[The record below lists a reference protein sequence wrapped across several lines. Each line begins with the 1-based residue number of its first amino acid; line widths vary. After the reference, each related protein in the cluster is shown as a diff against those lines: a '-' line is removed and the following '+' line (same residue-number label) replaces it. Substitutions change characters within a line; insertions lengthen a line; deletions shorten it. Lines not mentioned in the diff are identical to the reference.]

1 MKEKKATEL
10 LAPAGSYES
19 MEAAFAAGADAVYI
33 GGSRFGARAYA
44 QNLDE
49 EMLCRAI
56 DYAHLHGRRLYL
68 TVNTL
73 LKEQELH
80 ELYDYLFPY
89 YRQGLDGVIV
99 QDLGAMALMR
109 EAFPDLP
116 LHASTQMT
124 ITGVHGA
131 KMLKE
136 LGASRIVTARELS
149 LEEIRRIHEEVD
161 IEIESFIHGALC
173 YCYSGQCLMSS
184 LIGGRSGNRGR
195 CAQPCRLPYE
205 ILQSRH
211 LQNREYLRDEAR
223 QNIYRQGNPFPDDN
237 QKNENRKKEKKSNL
251 PQNRYY
257 LNMKDLCTLEL
268 LPDILEA
275 GVYSLKIEGRMKSPR
290 YTAGVVSIYRK
301 YLDVYLQH
309 GREKYRVQQEDRQ
322 HLLDLFDRGGFT
334 DGYYSRHNGK
344 DMLALAEKPAFREVN
359 QPFFD
364 ELDRQFVNKKL
375 QEPVSGA
382 VKLVPGE
389 EATLVLNMMVPSEET
404 SVCVS
409 GSVVQE
415 AKNHPVTREGI
426 EKQLNKTGN
435 SPFYFHDLKV
445 FVSGNSFIPV
455 QALNE
460 LRRTGLEALE
470 RKLLSVYTRGQS
482 GNTEGKTVL
491 RGACG
496 LSDADAKAISV
507 SCKKAVSCRKN
518 VSAEE
523 AAAAFLTVSVEE
535 QNQLSPV
542 LNCPEVREIYI
553 DADGFSAEC
562 WSSTVL
568 ACHKAQKM
576 CRLRMPAIFRQEGI
590 AYMEQNRKLLA
601 EAGFDGLVVRSLEE
615 VGWQRE
621 QEEKFPKHPHFLMIF
636 DDSLYIWNRLAE
648 REMKRLGAERLTFPA
663 ELNRRELNE
672 LVHIQEQ
679 NTLVYI
685 SELDEQAGI
694 SETFS
699 GGKELL
705 VYGRL
710 PMMVS
715 AQCIQKT
722 SGGCTRKRGIL
733 WLKDRTGKQLP
744 VKNHCNFCYNT
755 IYNASP
761 LSLLDQEQLVKELKP
776 AALRMQFTTETPEEV
791 QRLLAAFAGRFIHGR
806 PEVFPYSDYTRGHI
820 RRGVE

>member
-1 MKEKKATEL
+1 MKEKRVTEL

-44 QNLDE
+44 QNPDE

-80 ELYDYLFPY
+80 ELYDYLLPY

-124 ITGVHGA
+124 ITGVYGA

-205 ILQSRH
+205 ILQ
-211 LQNREYLRDEAR
+211 
-223 QNIYRQGNPFPDDN
+223 N
-237 QKNENRKKEKKSNL
+237 QKSEYQKKEHKKKENQKKEYQKKENLNKENSKKEKKSNL

-257 LNMKDLCTLEL
+257 LNMKDLCTLDL

-309 GREKYRVQQEDRQ
+309 VREGYRVRQEDRQ

-389 EATLVLNMMVPSEET
+389 EAELVLNMLVPGEEAT
-404 SVCVS
+404 HVLNVMKPGEKISVRVS
-409 GSVVQE
+409 GPVIQE
-415 AKNHPVTREGI
+415 AKNHPVTREGV

-435 SPFYFHDLKV
+435 SPFYFHDLT
-445 FVSGNSFIPV
+445 VSVSENSFIPV

-470 RKLLSVYTRGQS
+470 RKLLSAYTRGQS
-482 GNTEGKTVL
+482 GNTESKTVL
-491 RGACG
+491 SGKCG
-496 LSDADAKAISV
+496 LS
-507 SCKKAVSCRKN
+507 
-518 VSAEE
+518 
-523 AAAAFLTVSVEE
+523 AAAFLTVSVEE
-535 QNQLSPV
+535 QSQLFPV
-542 LNCPEVREIYI
+542 LSCPEVREIYI

-562 WSSTVL
+562 WSGTVL
-568 ACHKAQKM
+568 ACHKARKM
-576 CRLRMPAIFRQEGI
+576 CRLRMPAIFRQEGS
-590 AYMEQNRKLLA
+590 AYMEQNRRLLA
-601 EAGFDGLVVRSLEE
+601 EAGFDGLIVRSLEE

-621 QEEKFPKHPHFLMIF
+621 QEAKFPGHPHFSMIF
-636 DDSLYIWNRLAE
+636 DDSLYVWNRLAE
-648 REMKRLGAERLTFPA
+648 REMGPLGAERLTFPA
-663 ELNRRELNE
+663 ELNRREL
-672 LVHIQEQ
+672 VHLQEQ
-679 NTLVYI
+679 NASVYI
-685 SELDEQAGI
+685 SESDEQADS
-694 SETFS
+694 SEMS
-699 GGKELL
+699 SEGKELL

-722 SGGCTRKRGIL
+722 SKGCTGKRGIL
-733 WLKDRTGKQLP
+733 WLKDRTGKQMP
-744 VKNHCNFCYNT
+744 VKNHCRFCYNT

-791 QRLLAAFAGRFIHGR
+791 QKLLEAFAGRFIHGR
-806 PEVFPYSDYTRGHI
+806 PEVFPYSDYTRGHFC
-820 RRGVE
+820 RGVE

>member
-1 MKEKKATEL
+1 MKVKRATEL

-44 QNLDE
+44 QNPDE

-80 ELYDYLFPY
+80 ELYDYLLPY

-124 ITGVHGA
+124 ITGVYGA

-149 LEEIRRIHEEVD
+149 LEEICRIHEEADV
-161 IEIESFIHGALC
+161 EIESFIHGALC

-205 ILQSRH
+205 ILQ
-211 LQNREYLRDEAR
+211 
-223 QNIYRQGNPFPDDN
+223 N
-237 QKNENRKKEKKSNL
+237 QKSKSPKIETSKSEIRKSKNQKKEKKSNL

-257 LNMKDLCTLEL
+257 LNMKDLCTLDL

-309 GREKYRVQQEDRQ
+309 GREEYRVRQEDRQ

-344 DMLALAEKPAFREVN
+344 DMLVLAEKPAHREVN

-375 QEPVSGA
+375 QEPVSGT
-382 VKLVPGE
+382 VKLMPGE
-389 EATLVLNMMVPSEET
+389 KAALVLNMIVPGEDT
-404 SVCVS
+404 SVNVSVS

-415 AKNHPVTREGI
+415 AKNHPITGEGI
-426 EKQLNKTGN
+426 EKQLTKTGN
-435 SPFYFHDLKV
+435 SPFYFHDLT
-445 FVSGNSFIPV
+445 VSVSENSFIPV

-470 RKLLSVYTRGQS
+470 RKLLSAYTRGQS
-482 GNTEGKTVL
+482 GNTESKTVL
-491 RGACG
+491 RGKCG
-496 LSDADAKAISV
+496 LS
-507 SCKKAVSCRKN
+507 
-518 VSAEE
+518 
-523 AAAAFLTVSVEE
+523 AAAFLTVSVEE
-535 QNQLSPV
+535 QSQLFPV
-542 LNCPEVREIYI
+542 LSCPEVREIYV

-568 ACHKAQKM
+568 ACHKARKM

-590 AYMEQNRKLLA
+590 AYMEQNRSLLA
-601 EAGFDGLVVRSLEE
+601 VAGFDGLVVRSLEE

-621 QEEKFPKHPHFLMIF
+621 QEEKFPGHPHFPMIF
-636 DDSLYIWNRLAE
+636 DDSLYVWNRLAE
-648 REMKRLGAERLTFPA
+648 REMRRLGAERLTFPA

-672 LVHIQEQ
+672 LV
-679 NTLVYI
+679 
-685 SELDEQAGI
+685 DI

-699 GGKELL
+699 GEKELL

-722 SGGCTRKRGIL
+722 SKGCTGKRGIL
-733 WLKDRTGKQLP
+733 WLKDRTGKQMP
-744 VKNHCNFCYNT
+744 VKNHCRFCYNT

-761 LSLLDQEQLVKELKP
+761 LSLLDQEQLAKELKP

-791 QRLLAAFAGRFIHGR
+791 QKLLEVFAGRFIHGQ
-806 PEVFPYSDYTRGHI
+806 PDIFPYSDYTRGHI